1 MSFPVCWFRFHVS
14 ALMRNKWRKPLIKSL
29 VFMIQICEKLAH
41 SGVCKFH
48 KHNRCNGN
56 QSCLNFYSSRDKY
69 IWRNHSFH
77 AGNPKALVCITK
89 SPFKN
94 PQSTVVE
101 KCTFKTENSNGK
113 SMENYLDH
121 HSSRNQKPAFFL
133 FGMCAFMMG
142 LREFF
147 SNFLFEAQADSCF
160 LVFLVP
166 LVIVNRELQPLI

>member
-1 MSFPVCWFRFHVS
+1 MSFPVSWFRFHVS
-14 ALMRNKWRKPLIKSL
+14 ALMRNKPLIKSL

-48 KHNRCNGN
+48 KH
-56 QSCLNFYSSRDKY
+56 SRY
-69 IWRNHSFH
+69 IWRNQSFH
-77 AGNPKALVCITK
+77 AGNPTALVCITK

-121 HSSRNQKPAFFL
+121 HSSRNQKPAFFIWYL
-133 FGMCAFMMG
+133 CIHDGVTSVFFRA
-142 LREFF
+142 FF
-147 SNFLFEAQADSCF
+147 SKRMLI
-160 LVFLVP
+160 LVFLYS
-166 LVIVNRELQPLI
+166 L